1 MRRWCS
7 LTKNAVLNSIHSN
20 LWPCFAENIWKH
32 YILKSGSKVFNPNRS
47 LWCPNF
53 DQFSPNSH
61 PPKKKLDFFP
71 MSVMFWRCEKSGFP
85 RSLSVWPVRLT
96 ARCGAAL
103 AASISM
109 EEMMINMDQPWGFG
123 APYFETRF
131 HIDVPCFRH
140 FKTTSSILIHV
151 YVYNHMHSFRIRMSI
166 YIYISMYCLFIM
178 FLIYVFFVVL
188 VFNYVIWFIHF
199 WWGWRWREISYILYG
214 YGILILGVGLLAS
227 AHSLHGSPLLSWW
240 SSSSPGMRWSCDLG
254 PERLHRTMELDT
266 GPMKIYRKP
275 WFLIW

>member
-1 MRRWCS
+1 MLS
-7 LTKNAVLNSIHSN
+7 LTQFTATFDLALQKTYG
-20 LWPCFAENIWKH
+20 NIIYWSLGQKFSTQIGAFDAP
-32 YILKSGSKVFNPNRS
+32 ILT
-47 LWCPNF
+47 NF
-53 DQFSPNSH
+53 HPIAT

-166 YIYISMYCLFIM
+166 YIYMYFLFIM

-188 VFNYVIWFIHF
+188 LFNYVILFIHF